1 MNSSEIQ
8 NIQIPMISQCSWG
21 LRRYLPNSVLQDLEG
36 WEGCMA
42 NCSECQAMVR
52 FGKLMYAVL
61 NLILGLL
68 RAYAAW
74 QYEQDIQYSRMAFVQ
89 VQLVIYRSKRSIR
102 LNQLLIVTT
111 TWWWIWRRFWIV
123 MDIDEYWMILVFIIG
138 LLTDIGKF
146 WHIELPVPHCT
157 MRLHPRLEDAG
168 ALRDAY
174 IPSMEKVKAAIQV
187 CKRLQVSASVCK
199 RLQASASVCKRQ
211 LTVKL
216 LLSELIQVYSFTQ
229 AEKQLARGSTKLD
242 PLANQR

>member
-1 MNSSEIQ
+1 
-8 NIQIPMISQCSWG
+8 
-21 LRRYLPNSVLQDLEG
+21 
-36 WEGCMA
+36 
-42 NCSECQAMVR
+42 
-52 FGKLMYAVL
+52 
-61 NLILGLL
+61 
-68 RAYAAW
+68 
-74 QYEQDIQYSRMAFVQ
+74 
-89 VQLVIYRSKRSIR
+89 
-102 LNQLLIVTT
+102 
-111 TWWWIWRRFWIV
+111 
-123 MDIDEYWMILVFIIG
+123 
-138 LLTDIGKF
+138 
-146 WHIELPVPHCT
+146 

-187 CKRLQVSASVCK
+187 CKRLQASASVCK